1 MFSTRVLQEGL
12 NGVKATSDKGQ
23 KILLTANRQ
32 RLKILTDNRQSNE
45 TLTVMRNF
53 PPPPP
58 PFQTLLERSL
68 GKYITKLILTLNLL
82 SSQRGKYLHPFARSL
97 RGITLTEKYQG
108 YLAPVDQLTDCVSE
122 IVA

>member
-45 TLTVMRNF
+45 TLTVMRNS
-53 PPPPP
+53 PPP

>member
-45 TLTVMRNF
+45 TLTVMRNS
-53 PPPPP
+53 PP

-97 RGITLTEKYQG
+97 IRGITLTEKYQG

>member
-53 PPPPP
+53 PAPPISDPLG
-58 PFQTLLERSL
+58 TLP
-68 GKYITKLILTLNLL
+68 GKIHHQVDPESKPVVL
-82 SSQRGKYLHPFARSL
+82 PARKIPASV
-97 RGITLTEKYQG
+97 REKFKRNY
-108 YLAPVDQLTDCVSE
+108 TD
-122 IVA
+122 